1 MGLDNGYKG
10 IQIMDIKVF
19 ITNLIRFVL
28 IFTYINMNCIMMKSF
43 VEVS

>member
-1 MGLDNGYKG
+1 MANGYKG

-19 ITNLIRFVL
+19 ITNIIRFAL
-28 IFTYINMNCIMMKSF
+28 IFNHINMNGIMMKSF